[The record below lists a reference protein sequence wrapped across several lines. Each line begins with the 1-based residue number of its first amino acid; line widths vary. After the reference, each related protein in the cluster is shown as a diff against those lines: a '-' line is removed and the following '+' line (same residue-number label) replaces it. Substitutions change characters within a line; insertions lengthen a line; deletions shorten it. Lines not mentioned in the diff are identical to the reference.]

1 MLALRLIRV
10 AHPGVHLRRLTVAA
24 ASAGT
29 GFLLLSSLGY
39 ALGHPEHAAAAALRL
54 SWCVLPLAATL
65 YLAVA
70 VARTDP
76 GTRPRPGLSAL
87 GLGQGRLMAVSA
99 ATTALACGLGSLLAL
114 LVFMSLRGVGAAQA
128 FLAAGEPLPVPAVL
142 TLLAVVPVLASVAV
156 ALVLYPREARPSA
169 PRPPGRFGRF
179 GAYRR
184 TGTPETFGAYGRFG
198 ARLGDGNATR
208 RGGSATACATRP
220 RDTAVST
227 VRTGDGPTG
236 EDLTGADLPGTD
248 LAADLPL
255 SGLTGPDP
263 TGTDL
268 TGTDRTR
275 IDPTGTYP
283 ARTDPSRHGLTGAD
297 VTGTYLA
304 ETDRTETD
312 PTRAG
317 LTEAGLTGADLAGAE
332 PAGASGALGG
342 EGVRDGSDPHRPP
355 APRQVPSGLP
365 WGIAVLAAGLAVE
378 AYAGQSADSA
388 AAPGPTLPGGLAA
401 DSATVLVGWL
411 MTALGLALAGPGL
424 THLCG
429 RVLQAAR
436 PGALRLLA
444 GRVLMTEAGR
454 VGRPLG
460 VLCAVASGTYA
471 MIAAYDGT
479 ARPLGPLTALGTV
492 LVTGCALTTLLI
504 AAVEARQSRADT
516 TAALRRLGAPA
527 TMLRSAALLR
537 CGALLALFAPL
548 TLVVADLAA
557 LPLLP

>member
-10 AHPGVHLRRLTVAA
+10 ARPGVHLRRLTVAA

-198 ARLGDGNATR
+198 ARLGDGTATR

-227 VRTGDGPTG
+227 VRTGDGPAG
-236 EDLTGADLPGTD
+236 EDLTGADLTGT
-248 LAADLPL
+248 DLPL

-304 ETDRTETD
+304 ETD

-317 LTEAGLTGADLAGAE
+317 LTEAGLAGAE

-388 AAPGPTLPGGLAA
+388 ATPGPTLPGGLAA

-444 GRVLMTEAGR
+444 GRVLMAEAGR

-460 VLCAVASGTYA
+460 VVCAVASGTYA
-471 MIAAYDGT
+471 MIAAYDGS

-516 TAALRRLGAPA
+516 TAALRRLGAPV

-537 CGALLALFAPL
+537 CGALLALFVPL